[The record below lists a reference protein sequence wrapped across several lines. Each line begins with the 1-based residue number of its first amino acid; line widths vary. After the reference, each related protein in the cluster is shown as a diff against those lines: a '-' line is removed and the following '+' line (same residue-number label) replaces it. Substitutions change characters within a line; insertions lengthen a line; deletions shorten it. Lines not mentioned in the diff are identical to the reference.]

1 MAFSETPRPVPFNRP
16 TTSARS
22 LENVA
27 EALATHHLA
36 GDGPFTVACQRVLE
50 GHLDGAKTLLTPSC
64 THALEMAALL
74 LEVGPGDEVL
84 MPSFTFVST
93 ANAFALRGATPV
105 FVDIDARTGN
115 IDPEDLERRIT
126 PASRAVVVVH
136 YAGIACDMARIGAIA
151 AAHDLAV
158 VEDNAHGLFGTWQG
172 RPLGALG
179 TMSTL
184 SFHETKNVTCGEGGA
199 LVLTDPAMVP
209 RAEIIREKG
218 TNRSQFIRGEV
229 NRYAWMDIGSS
240 YLLSD
245 VLAAVLA
252 AQLDEA
258 DAIQA
263 VRRRVWTHYSE
274 ALAAWATA
282 HGCELPFVPEGCGP
296 AWHSFHVLLPTRDSR
311 DRLIDHLRARGI
323 GAPFHYLPLHLS
335 TMGRRYGGAEGDCP
349 VTESF
354 SGRLIRLPLHHSL
367 TTDEIA
373 SVVTGVEAYRP

>member
-1 MAFSETPRPVPFNRP
+1 MEPRPVPFNRP

-22 LENVA
+22 LENVG

-36 GDGPFTVACQRVLE
+36 GDGPFTAACQRQLE
-50 GHLDGAKTLLTPSC
+50 ARLGGARTLLTPSC
-64 THALEMAALL
+64 THALEMTALL

-93 ANAFALRGATPV
+93 ANAFVLRGARPV
-105 FVDIDARTGN
+105 FVDIDPRTGN
-115 IDPEDLERRIT
+115 LDPVDLERRVS

-136 YAGIACDMARIGAIA
+136 YAGVACDMDRIGAIA
-151 AAHDLAV
+151 EAHDLAV
-158 VEDNAHGLFGTWQG
+158 VEDNAHGLFGTWKG
-172 RPLGALG
+172 RPLGSLG
-179 TMSTL
+179 TMATL

-199 LVLTDPAMVP
+199 LVLGDPALVQ

-218 TNRSQFIRGEV
+218 TNRSQFVRGEV

-252 AQLDEA
+252 AQLEEA

-263 VRRRVWTHYSE
+263 TRRGIWTHYLES
-274 ALAAWATA
+274 LAEWAAEQGTD
-282 HGCELPFVPEGCGP
+282 LPLVPEGCGP
-296 AWHSFHVLLPTRDSR
+296 AWHSFHLLLPDRAARDG
-311 DRLIDHLRARGI
+311 LISHLRDRGI

-335 TMGRRYGGAEGDCP
+335 EMGRRFGGAEGDCP

-367 TTDEIA
+367 TDDEVA
-373 SVVTGVEAYRP
+373 SVVAGVQAYHC

>member
-1 MAFSETPRPVPFNRP
+1 MELVPVPFNRP

-27 EALATHHLA
+27 EALATHRMA
-36 GDGPFTVACQRVLE
+36 GDGPFTAECQRLLE
-50 GHLDGAKTLLTPSC
+50 PRLEGAKTLMTPSC
-64 THALEMAALL
+64 THALEMTALL
-74 LEVGPGDEVL
+74 LDVGPGDEVL

-93 ANAFALRGATPV
+93 ANAFVLRGARPV
-105 FVDIDARTGN
+105 FVDIDPRTGN
-115 IDPEDLERRIT
+115 IDPDDLERRIS

-136 YAGIACDMARIGAIA
+136 YAGIACDMDRIGALA
-151 AAHDLAV
+151 ATHGLAV
-158 VEDNAHGLFGTWQG
+158 VEDNAHGLFGTWKG

-179 TMSTL
+179 LLSTL
-184 SFHETKNVTCGEGGA
+184 SFHETKNLTCGEGGA
-199 LVLTDPAMVP
+199 LVITDPALVE

-218 TNRSQFIRGEV
+218 TNRSQFVRGEV

-245 VLAAVLA
+245 LLAAVLA
-252 AQLDEA
+252 GQLDEA
-258 DAIQA
+258 EAIQA
-263 VRRRVWTHYSE
+263 ARKRVWTRYDDV
-274 ALAAWATA
+274 LADWAHA

-296 AWHSFHVLLPTRDSR
+296 AWHSFHVLLPTREAR
-311 DRLIDHLRARGI
+311 DGLIDHLRERGI

-335 TMGRRYGGAEGDCP
+335 VMGRRFGGAEGDCP

-367 TTDEIA
+367 TDDEVE
-373 SVVTGVEAYRP
+373 SVVAGVLAYRC

>member
-1 MAFSETPRPVPFNRP
+1 MELPPVPFNRP

-22 LENVA
+22 MENVA
-27 EALATHHLA
+27 EALATHQMA
-36 GDGPFTVACQRVLE
+36 GDGPFTVACQRALE
-50 GHLDGAKTLLTPSC
+50 ARVGGAKTLLTPSC
-64 THALEMAALL
+64 THALEMTALL
-74 LEVGPGDEVL
+74 LDVGPGDEVL

-93 ANAFALRGATPV
+93 ANAFVLRGARPV
-105 FVDIDARTGN
+105 FVDIDPHTGN
-115 IDPEDLERRIT
+115 LDPDDLERKVG

-136 YAGIACDMARIGAIA
+136 YAGIACDMDRIGAIA

-158 VEDNAHGLFGTWQG
+158 VEDNAHGLFGTWKG
-172 RPLGALG
+172 RPLGSLG
-179 TMSTL
+179 TMATL

-199 LVLTDPAMVP
+199 LVLSDPALVQ

-218 TNRSQFIRGEV
+218 TNRSQFVRGEV

-245 VLAAVLA
+245 ILAAVLA

-258 DAIQA
+258 DDIQA
-263 VRRRVWTHYSE
+263 VRRRVWTHYRE
-274 ALAAWATA
+274 ALAEWADA
-282 HGCELPFVPEGCGP
+282 HGCELPFVPEWSGP
-296 AWHSFHVLLPTRDSR
+296 AWHSFHLLLPDSAARDG
-311 DRLIDHLRARGI
+311 LISHLRDRGI

-335 TMGRRYGGAEGDCP
+335 AMGRRFGGVEGDCP

-367 TTDEIA
+367 TDDEVG
-373 SVVTGVEAYRP
+373 SVVAGVQAYQR